1 MRVCVQASKS
11 VQMDLINDINDLS
24 CNNLPF
30 SIPEEVINE
39 IKTESKELILEGK
52 IQPLQKGK
60 KYAIP
65 LNHTK
70 KPLTVKIQNN
80 DLTVCKPLECLNY
93 RLYSLCSHILAVAQN
108 AGNLGMIV
116 EHAHKKARP
125 VKLTSLF
132 NFGRLS
138 GSGTNYRIQI
148 TEFVIEKM
156 L

>member
-1 MRVCVQASKS
+1 M
-11 VQMDLINDINDLS
+11 
-24 CNNLPF
+24 
-30 SIPEEVINE
+30 
-39 IKTESKELILEGK
+39 
-52 IQPLQKGK
+52 
-60 KYAIP
+60 
-65 LNHTK
+65 
-70 KPLTVKIQNN
+70 
-80 DLTVCKPLECLNY
+80 
-93 RLYSLCSHILAVAQN
+93 AQN

-138 GSGTNYRIQI
+138 GSDTNYRIQI